1 MSVMHTSA
9 ASEDTRVANPAGCRI
24 CFVISDTP
32 VMREFG
38 EAMVSVAQT
47 QGHHASLHV
56 ESDEDLIDADLV
68 VITGS
73 CLKKTGFIDQLRARH
88 GRQREIVIWQT
99 ESLPPPAMSPL
110 GEVIGRRVLRWS
122 WSNLPRW
129 ARRGL
134 EPIIPFRTRLIAG
147 IWWWIARPY
156 RRELAGDPTGQG
168 WGGFDV
174 QRFRESMAEYF
185 ALREALDAGVVDRI
199 VASTASRVALLKRQG
214 ISATLCPVGY
224 HEGCGR
230 DLKGERDI
238 DVLFF
243 GVTKRNRRRRLLHE
257 LGKGLRARGRTL
269 KIVRGAC
276 FGKERERL
284 LNRSR
289 IVLNLQRM
297 PWDFPAMR
305 LYMAMGCGAL
315 VVSESGGNPE
325 PFQPDE
331 HLVVASPDQLLE
343 RIMFFLEHEEQ
354 RLHIAGQGHR
364 FVREELNMNRQFSLL
379 LEGSRL
385 RANGGT
391 S

>member
-1 MSVMHTSA
+1 M
-9 ASEDTRVANPAGCRI
+9 
-24 CFVISDTP
+24 
-32 VMREFG
+32 
-38 EAMVSVAQT
+38 
-47 QGHHASLHV
+47 
-56 ESDEDLIDADLV
+56 
-68 VITGS
+68 
-73 CLKKTGFIDQLRARH
+73 TGFLDHLRERA
-88 GRQREIVIWQT
+88 GDLREVVIWQT

-110 GEVIGRRVLRWS
+110 GEVIGRRVMRLN

-134 EPIIPFRTRLIAG
+134 EPIIPFRTRLIPWL
-147 IWWWIARPY
+147 WWWITRPY
-156 RRELAGDPTGQG
+156 RRELAKDSTGQG

-174 QRFRESMAEYF
+174 HRFHESMTEYL
-185 ALREALDAGVVDRI
+185 ALREAFDAGIVDRV
-199 VASTASRVALLKRQG
+199 VASTASRVALLQRQG
-214 ISATLCPVGY
+214 IPATLCPVGY

-230 DLKGERDI
+230 DLKEERDI
-238 DVLFF
+238 DVLFL
-243 GVTKRNRRRRLLHE
+243 GVTKRNRRRRVLHE

-289 IVLNLQRM
+289 IVLNLARM

-343 RIMFFLEHEEQ
+343 RILFFLEHETQ

-379 LEGSRL
+379 LEGTCI
-385 RANGGT
+385 RAKGGN